1 MTESVLPF
9 RRRPEHTV
17 AWIGDVT
24 WREVAALR
32 DHLLDR
38 LERAGISGL
47 ALDVREVTEIDAPG
61 VALLIG
67 ANFRAACSGRQLV
80 LIDDDGGAVST
91 ALSRRRVL
99 PNFEVTAHAGEVG
112 AIEPALPNP
121 TRAGRGLIHL
131 VAQPL
136 IATT

>member
-91 ALSRRRVL
+91 ALSHRRVL

-112 AIEPALPNP
+112 AIEPPLPNP

>member
-67 ANFRAACSGRQLV
+67 ANFRAACAGRQLV
-80 LIDDDGGAVST
+80 LIDDHGGPVSA

-99 PNFEVTAHAGEVG
+99 PNFEVTAHAAEGG
-112 AIEPALPNP
+112 AAQLPQPNP
-121 TRAGRGLIHL
+121 TRAGLGLLHL
-131 VAQPL
+131 LPQPL
-136 IATT
+136 SAS